1 MKQTLKLHL
10 ISLGCN
16 KNLVDSEVMLA
27 RMNQYIITNDVE
39 EADVIIVNTCGFIQS
54 AKEESIQTILELD
67 ENKKDGAILVA
78 TGCLTERYKDE
89 LQNSI
94 PEIDIMIGVGD
105 YDKILTV
112 IEEKHNL
119 FSKKVFLI
127 ENDDRI
133 IANSSYHAYIKLSEG
148 CDQKCSFCAIPTFKG
163 TLQSRP
169 ISMVIDE
176 VKKLADKGYFD
187 FSFIAQDSSSYMRDQ
202 DDNEGLI
209 KLINALDEEAINNP
223 NIKSARI
230 LYLYPTTTNTKLI
243 DTIRDSKLFHNYFDI
258 PLQHINTRVLKSMK
272 RGLVGDKLVE
282 LMEYINQVPNS
293 FIRTSFIV
301 GFPNESEA
309 EFQELCE
316 YVEEFGFDRINVFGY
331 SDEEDTFSYEM
342 SDKVSQETID
352 KRAEILG
359 DITTQSYQNSL
370 EKMINQNIKLII
382 DGQSEEHEYLLS
394 AKALEWAPEI
404 DGEIYVNDT
413 ALEDEL
419 EVGKI
424 YEAVITEIVG
434 DKPIARVIKE
444 V

>member
-1 MKQTLKLHL
+1 
-10 ISLGCN
+10 
-16 KNLVDSEVMLA
+16 MLA
-27 RMNQYIITNDVE
+27 RLNQYQITDDGS

-54 AKEESIQTILELD
+54 AKEESIDTILELHD
-67 ENKKDGAILVA
+67 NKKDGAILVA
-78 TGCLTERYKDE
+78 SGCLTERYKDE

-105 YDKILTV
+105 YDKILTA

-127 ENDDRI
+127 KEEDRVI
-133 IANSSYHAYIKLSEG
+133 SNSNYHAYIKLSEG

-169 ISMVIDE
+169 ISMIVNE
-176 VKKLADKGYFD
+176 VKKLASEGYID
-187 FSFIAQDSSSYMRDQ
+187 FSFIAQDSSSYLRDE

-209 KLINALDEEAINNP
+209 KLIKALDKEAISNP

-230 LYLYPTTTNTKLI
+230 LYLYPTTTSHKLI

-272 RGLVGDKLVE
+272 RGLAGDKLVE
-282 LMEYINQVPNS
+282 LMQYIKSVPNS

-301 GFPNESEA
+301 GFPDESQA
-309 EFQELCE
+309 EFEELCQ
-316 YVEEFGFDRINVFGY
+316 YVEEFGFDRTNVFGY
-331 SDEEDTFSYEM
+331 SDEEDTFSYNM
-342 SDKVSQETID
+342 SQKVSQETID
-352 KRAEILG
+352 KRAQILG
-359 DITTQSYQNSL
+359 DIVSKSYQESL
-370 EKMINQNIKLII
+370 EKLLNQQIQLII
-382 DGQSEEHEYLLS
+382 EGQSEEHEYLLS
-394 AKALEWAPEI
+394 AKALNWAPEI

-413 ALEDEL
+413 QLEDEL

-424 YEAVITEIVG
+424 YDAVITEIVG
-434 DKPIARVIKE
+434 DKPIARV
-444 V
+444 VGVV